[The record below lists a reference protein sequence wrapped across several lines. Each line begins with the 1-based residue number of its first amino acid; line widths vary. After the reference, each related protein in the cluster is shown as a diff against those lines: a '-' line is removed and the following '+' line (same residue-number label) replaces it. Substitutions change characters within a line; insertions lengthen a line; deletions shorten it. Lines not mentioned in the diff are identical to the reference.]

1 MGCWGAHLF
10 AGIQTREEDADW
22 GWGGGG
28 MEGGQNVEENEKGL
42 GGWRW
47 GVHEEQEESA
57 KQ

>member
-1 MGCWGAHLF
+1 MLISLQAYKQERKMQIGG
-10 AGIQTREEDADW
+10 G
-22 GWGGGG
+22 GGGGGG

>member
-1 MGCWGAHLF
+1 MLGCSSLCRHTNKRGRCRL
-10 AGIQTREEDADW
+10 GV
-22 GWGGGG
+22 GGGG